1 MFHAQLELPNKK
13 ISKFIY
19 LRVNLI
25 FYVKKFTIALL
36 STIFVALIA
45 CSIQSISADHL
56 EPGPGIF
63 LDENEVELVSYWTT
77 ESTTIQGSN
86 YQVYLQ
92 TVIRN
97 DDGQLINVIEITRTG
112 AFVRHELTDYVF
124 DTLMGEKE
132 IITIDNI
139 KYEKV
144 QYIFSP
150 TIEQRWIGM
159 YPIFEEIPIKIK
171 VEGEKILNV
180 YKDHSLWK
188 IHYCADFSNIGHDGL
203 QCIPIFQVLVPTIT
217 LEPNDVVT
225 HQWTILRE
233 LN

>member
-1 MFHAQLELPNKK
+1 M
-13 ISKFIY
+13 
-19 LRVNLI
+19 
-25 FYVKKFTIALL
+25 KKFTIGLL
-36 STIFVALIA
+36 SAIFVTLIV
-45 CSIQSISADHL
+45 SSVQSISADHL

-77 ESTTIQGSN
+77 KSSTIQGSG

-92 TVIRN
+92 SVLRN
-97 DDGQLINVIEITRTG
+97 GDGQLINVTEITRTG
-112 AFVRHELTDYVF
+112 AFVRHEITDYVF

-144 QYIFSP
+144 QYTFSP
-150 TIEQRWIGM
+150 TLEQRWIGM

-171 VEGEKILNV
+171 VEGGKVLNV
-180 YKDHSLWK
+180 YKEYSIWK
-188 IHYCADFSNIGHDGL
+188 IHYCADFSNIGHHGGL
-203 QCIPIFQVLVPTIT
+203 QCIPVFQVLVPNMT
-217 LEPNDVVT
+217 LEPTDVIT
-225 HQWTILRE
+225 HQWTLLRE

>member
-25 FYVKKFTIALL
+25 FYVKKFTITLL

-77 ESTTIQGSN
+77 ESTTIQGSS

-97 DDGQLINVIEITRTG
+97 DDGQLINVTEITRTG

-132 IITIDNI
+132 IVTIDNI

-180 YKDHSLWK
+180 YKDHSIWK

-203 QCIPIFQVLVPTIT
+203 QCIPVFQVLVPTIT

-225 HQWTILRE
+225 HQWTILRDM
-233 LN
+233 N